1 MHLWQALLNKPA
13 RIALTTARRELIPAT
28 TPTPPTAMARFILT
42 LAAVVLAANAIAGSC
57 YVRKACLA
65 LTHTPALC
73 DYKV

>member
-1 MHLWQALLNKPA
+1 M
-13 RIALTTARRELIPAT
+13 T
-28 TPTPPTAMARFILT
+28 RFIFT

>member
-1 MHLWQALLNKPA
+1 MTRLAL
-13 RIALTTARRELIPAT
+13 
-28 TPTPPTAMARFILT
+28 ILT
-42 LAAVVLAANAIAGSC
+42 ALVLAANAIAGSC